1 MALAMV
7 VFRGRVGR
15 SRRTVELLLLGLAA
29 WLAALGATTALRIAV
44 DDVPPAVAAPDAP
57 AVETLEPLTAYAAIT
72 EGAVFGPAAATRRGD
87 GARPSALRLWGVAF
101 TGDEARAVV
110 EDTASGR
117 QDLYRVG
124 DTIGEARVTAIS
136 WDRVTLA
143 GPRGEETLEL
153 AAPAPTAEPP
163 AAEVPATA
171 VREAAAGDRIRQ
183 TGENAFVVDRRE
195 LAGGVEGMSGLL
207 TQLRAVAEVRDG
219 RPAGFRLF
227 QIRAAS
233 LFARL
238 GLRDG
243 DVVQRVNGTAIS
255 EPAALLGFLQRLGE
269 EPRVALDIVRGDR
282 PRTLVYELR

>member
-7 VFRGRVGR
+7 VFR
-15 SRRTVELLLLGLAA
+15 VEVLLVAVAA
-29 WLAALGATTALRIAV
+29 GLAALGATTVVRIAV
-44 DDVPPAVAAPDAP
+44 DDVPAAAVEPAVPAAEAP
-57 AVETLEPLTAYAAIT
+57 EPLAAYAAIT
-72 EGAVFGPAAATRRGD
+72 EREVFGPPAPTRRSD
-87 GARPSALRLWGVAF
+87 ERASALRLWGVAF

-110 EDTASGR
+110 EDTAARR

-124 DTIGEARVTAIS
+124 DTVGEARVVAIS
-136 WDRVTLA
+136 WDRVTLV

-153 AAPAPTAEPP
+153 AAPAASVPSEPP
-163 AAEVPATA
+163 AEEPAPA
-171 VREAAAGDRIRQ
+171 VQAAPAASRIRQ

-195 LAGGVEGMSGLL
+195 LSNGVEGMSGLL

-227 QIRAAS
+227 QIRDQS

-269 EPRVALDIVRGDR
+269 EPRVALDIVRADQ
-282 PRTLVYELR
+282 PRTLVYDLR